1 MSLDNEKL
9 MSVPTVQ
16 PPATALPPASS
27 PHHVRSLEQYR
38 AMYQQSIDDPETFF
52 GEQSKA
58 LVWDKPFEKAL
69 YRVGNNFSDSPAW
82 FVGGKLNA
90 SYNCVDRWALQ
101 TPDKVALIYEGD
113 DFTKAEKITY
123 SELLAR
129 VCQLAQLLQAKG
141 VRKGDVVTIYLPMIP
156 EAVVAMLAVVR
167 IGAVHS
173 CIFAGFSPGAIRD
186 RVLDA
191 KSRFVITCDRGYRAT
206 KVIQTKRIVDEALE
220 LCPDVHTV
228 IVFRRDA
235 EAAVNLIPERD
246 VVYPDA
252 AHQFK
257 SYCAPVPVDSE
268 HPLFLLYTSGS
279 TGKPKGM
286 QHCTAGYLL
295 GALLTTRHIFG
306 VCPEDILFTSGD
318 IGWITGH
325 TYAVYGPLAN
335 GATSVI
341 FESTPV
347 YPTPTRYWDI
357 VDRHKVTQFYT
368 APTALRLLRQY
379 GHEIIEKYDLSTLRV
394 LGSVGEPIAEEI
406 WEWYY
411 KYVGRGRCS
420 VCDTY
425 WLTESGSHLVSS
437 IPGVTPMKPGSAGL
451 PFFGIRAVIV
461 DPVSGKEISE
471 RPAEGVLAISQPWP
485 SMARSIYN
493 DYKRFQETY
502 LKPYPGHFFTGD
514 GAAIDSDGFI
524 FISGRMDDVVNVSG
538 HRLSTAEVE
547 SVVLDATMDGE
558 SMMTECAVVGVE
570 DAITGQALVV
580 FAVCEPWLKEEIDN
594 GKKIPQDISIET
606 ILIVRKEIG
615 PFAAPRKIYLVED
628 LPKTRSGKIM
638 RRVLRKI
645 VSGEEKQLGE
655 LSTLSDPAVVPALIE
670 AVRVQNIKK

>member
-1 MSLDNEKL
+1 MTLEAEKL
-9 MSVPTVQ
+9 MNVPTI
-16 PPATALPPASS
+16 PAPATALPPASS
-27 PHHVRSLEQYR
+27 EVHVRNMDQYK
-38 AMYQQSIDDPETFF
+38 ALYEQSINDPETFF

-58 LVWDKPFEKAL
+58 LSWDRDFDKVL
-69 YRVGNNFSDSPAW
+69 YHVGNNFSDSPAW

-101 TPDKVALIYEGD
+101 TPNKVAIIYEGD
-113 DFTKAEKITY
+113 DAEKGYSITY
-123 SELLAR
+123 SELLVR
-129 VCQLAQLLQAKG
+129 VCQMAQLLQSKG
-141 VRKGDVVTIYLPMIP
+141 VKVGDVVTIYLPMTP
-156 EAVVAMLAVVR
+156 EAVISMLAVAR
-167 IGAVHS
+167 IGAIHS
-173 CIFAGFSPGAIRD
+173 CIFAGFSPGAIKD
-186 RVLDA
+186 RVID
-191 KSRFVITCDRGYRAT
+191 SNSHVVITCDKGYRAT
-206 KVIQTKRIVDEALE
+206 KVIQTKKIVDEALE
-220 LCPDVHTV
+220 SCPDVKTV
-228 IVFRRDA
+228 VVINRDPSSPFPQ
-235 EAAVNLIPERD
+235 NPERD
-246 VVYPDA
+246 VIYPDA
-252 AHQFK
+252 AASFK

-306 VCPEDILFTSGD
+306 VTPDDTLFTSGD

-335 GATSVI
+335 GATTVI

-379 GHEIIEKYDLSTLRV
+379 GHEIIDKYDLSSLRA

-406 WEWYY
+406 WEWYFN
-411 KYVGRGRCS
+411 YVGRGRCT

-451 PFFGIRAVIV
+451 PFFGIKPAIV
-461 DPVSGKEISE
+461 DPVSGHEITE
-471 RPAEGVLAISQPWP
+471 RPAEGVFAISQPWP
-485 SMARSIYN
+485 SMARSIFN
-493 DYKRFQETY
+493 DYARYQDTY
-502 LKPYPGHFFTGD
+502 LKPYPGFFFTGD
-514 GAAIDSDGFI
+514 GASIDSEGYI
-524 FISGRMDDVVNVSG
+524 FIGGRMDDVVNVSG

-547 SVVLDATMDGE
+547 SSVLDATMDGE
-558 SMMTECAVVGVE
+558 SMMTECAVVGVDDE
-570 DAITGQALVV
+570 ITGQALVV
-580 FAVCEPWLKEEIDN
+580 FAVCEPWLKDDIAS

-615 PFAAPRKIYLVED
+615 PFAAPRKVYLVDD
-628 LPKTRSGKIM
+628 LPKTRSGKIL

-645 VSGEEKQLGE
+645 VAGEEKQLGE
-655 LSTLSDPAVVPALIE
+655 LSTLSDPSVVPALID
-670 AVRVQNIKK
+670 AVKNQK